1 MKVLKREKLAT
12 LSLFLGTF
20 FNPMGY
26 DAALK
31 FLIDM
36 TGSYWFSISIFYLIS
51 LSFFILYF
59 FFAKINPLNLFK
71 FKIFK
76 KKSG

>member
-1 MKVLKREKLAT
+1 MKVLNREKLAT
-12 LSLFLGTF
+12 LSLFFGTF

-31 FLIDM
+31 FLIDT

-51 LSFFILYF
+51 LFFFILYF
-59 FFAKINPLNLFK
+59 FFARINPLN
-71 FKIFK
+71 IFK
-76 KKSG
+76 LRKKSG